1 MRPGNAVVLVLYH
14 FVIVNRSGYK
24 IDVSARLVE
33 LIGNENMFDIERLR
47 VKINNDVVW
56 GGVFF
61 SDLFINSVKQFI
73 PHFSIKFL

>member
-47 VKINNDVVW
+47 VKINNETKNL
-56 GGVFF
+56 GFGN
-61 SDLFINSVKQFI
+61 LI
-73 PHFSIKFL
+73 PHNYKKQIKNYDYANI